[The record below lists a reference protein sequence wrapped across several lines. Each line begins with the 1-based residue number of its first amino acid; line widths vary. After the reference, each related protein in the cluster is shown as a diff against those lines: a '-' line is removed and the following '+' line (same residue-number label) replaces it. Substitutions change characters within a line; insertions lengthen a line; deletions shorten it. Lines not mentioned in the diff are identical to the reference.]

1 MFDAETTS
9 ELRATSVTLDEIKS
23 VLVWHK
29 MFYKHAKSLGL
40 VFTDAEFRREL
51 SLAELRCLVLRR
63 QGNFVG
69 QATHCNA
76 LYDIKTD
83 LI

>member
-29 MFYKHAKSLGL
+29 MFYKHTRSLGP
-40 VFTDAEFRREL
+40 VFTEAEFRREL
-51 SLAELRCLVLRR
+51 SLAELRCLMLK
-63 QGNFVG
+63 QQANFM
-69 QATHCNA
+69 
-76 LYDIKTD
+76 
-83 LI
+83 

>member
-9 ELRATSVTLDEIKS
+9 ELRATSATLDEIKS

-29 MFYKHAKSLGL
+29 MFYKNTRSLGP

-51 SLAELRCLVLRR
+51 SLAELRCLILRR
-63 QGNFVG
+63 
-69 QATHCNA
+69 
-76 LYDIKTD
+76 
-83 LI
+83 